1 MAIGPA
7 IMKAKLAGIGLR
19 DDATFSDQLGTGLQ
33 VQVANGEVK
42 LQLAPHSAA
51 LLILIGLVQAMS
63 HSTALTDNRIG

>member
-1 MAIGPA
+1 
-7 IMKAKLAGIGLR
+7 MKAKLAGIGLR